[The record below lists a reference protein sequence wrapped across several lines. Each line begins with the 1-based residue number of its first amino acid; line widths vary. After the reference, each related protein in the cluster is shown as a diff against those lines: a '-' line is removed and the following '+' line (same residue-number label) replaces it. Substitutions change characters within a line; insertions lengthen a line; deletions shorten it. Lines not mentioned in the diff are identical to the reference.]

1 MVLYYCNIVICYGK
15 DVYVLTTD
23 NERMVIMKKFI
34 IMIDY
39 KAGTGKVFDYIP
51 VTAHDIVEAIEI
63 ADAFMATDVYL
74 MHILEK
80 SGKTDRTHGIR
91 TTEYTARMTR
101 RSGGWDPTNQKNGE
115 SVCRV
120 REDVCKDFTNYSVL

>member
-1 MVLYYCNIVICYGK
+1 
-15 DVYVLTTD
+15 
-23 NERMVIMKKFI
+23 MKKFI

-39 KAGTGKVFDYIP
+39 RAGAEKAFNYIP

-63 ADAFMATDVYL
+63 ADSFMGTDVYL

-80 SGKTDRTHGIR
+80 TGKTDRSFGIR

-101 RSGGWDPTNQKNGE
+101 RTCGWHPTTIKNGE
-115 SVCRV
+115 SECRV
-120 REDVCKDFTNYSVL
+120 REAVCKDFTNYDVII